1 MTTVKLNVI
10 WFYCH
15 SCLIILLTF
24 WTILNGIWSFIA
36 INYHS
41 RRFFYQNIWLNI
53 IDMKLVITRDAL
65 FVTVISWKI
74 LPFIDW
80 ISVVGDLK
88 IGKSVI
94 RVTFIYNFTV
104 FRYFFYYLRVYDF
117 YHVFFILLRFI
128 IRENENCCVPLEGW
142 ILIKMS
148 LNQEIVHIDV
158 LKTRAIEQISWKS
171 LEKRKKYR
179 RLLTLLLLVS
189 MASSSSLHN
198 NSLCFSSST
207 NACSIQVTHINDV
220 KWISIAYWHA
230 HRSKCSHK

>member
-1 MTTVKLNVI
+1 M
-10 WFYCH
+10 
-15 SCLIILLTF
+15 ILLSFLSHNFTYF
-24 WTILNGIWSFIA
+24 LNHFEWNLKLYCDQSSFKEVLLSKHMVEYYRYEIGDYTRC
-36 INYHS
+36 IVCDCH
-41 RRFFYQNIWLNI
+41 F
-53 IDMKLVITRDAL
+53 MKN
-65 FVTVISWKI
+65 